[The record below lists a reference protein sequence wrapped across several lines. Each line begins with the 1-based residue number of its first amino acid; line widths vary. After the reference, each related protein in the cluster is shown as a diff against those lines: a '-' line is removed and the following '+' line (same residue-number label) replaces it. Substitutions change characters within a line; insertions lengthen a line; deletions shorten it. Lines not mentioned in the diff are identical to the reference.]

1 MRPDTKTKVIVSVAY
16 DIESRCESGGN
27 CESKS
32 VRTIAVARRTDLQQD
47 NIRSLYMP
55 LVYIRFMSAAFS
67 NSSGKSRLE

>member
-1 MRPDTKTKVIVSVAY
+1 MASVAY
-16 DIESRCESGGN
+16 DIESRCESGGS

-55 LVYIRFMSAAFS
+55 LAYTWLISAAFS
-67 NSSGKSRLE
+67 ISSGKSPLG